1 MKRSMLY
8 VILAFCMQAP
18 ILQADAQSQEIQ
30 QLLLDVQKLSTLK
43 GILSDMKT
51 GYEIV
56 SKGYSTIRDISQGNF
71 NLHEAFLDGLW
82 LVSPAVRQYWKVPA
96 IINDEAAILKEYK
109 TAYNNFKQGGH
120 FTPDEII
127 YLGNVYSNLV
137 NQSLKGLQDLTNVL
151 TANKLRMSDDERLAA
166 IDKIHGDMQDML
178 TFLRSFDNNTSVLA
192 LQRAREQNEVNTMQK
207 MYGTK
212 P

>member
-1 MKRSMLY
+1 MRLFIYSVLIVSLNTIAIQARS
-8 VILAFCMQAP
+8 
-18 ILQADAQSQEIQ
+18 QSQEAQ
-30 QLLLDVQKLSTLK
+30 QLLLDWQKLTVLK

-51 GYEIV
+51 GYQIV

-82 LVSPAVRQYWKVPA
+82 LISPAVRKYWKIPE
-96 IINDEAAILKEYK
+96 IINDQVALLKEYK
-109 TAYNNFKQGGH
+109 TAYSNFKQGGH

-127 YLGNVYSNLV
+127 YLGKVYNNLI
-137 NQSLKGLQDLTNVL
+137 NQSLKGLEELTNVI

-166 IDKIHGDMQDML
+166 IDKIHADMQEEL
-178 TFLRSFDNNTSVLA
+178 LFLRSFDNNTSVLA
-192 LQRAREQNEVNTMQK
+192 LQRVREQNEINSMQST
-207 MYGTK
+207 YGRK